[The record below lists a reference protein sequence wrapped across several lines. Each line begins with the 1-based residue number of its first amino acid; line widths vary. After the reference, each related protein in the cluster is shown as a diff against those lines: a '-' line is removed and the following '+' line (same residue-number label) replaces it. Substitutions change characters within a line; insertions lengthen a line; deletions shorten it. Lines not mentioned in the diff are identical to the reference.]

1 MWLYGRFWPWPG
13 SATNQHSACPRE
25 RTLLPWARSASGP
38 VFFFSL
44 FSLDSAHRIK
54 AGIQDFKDVQIS
66 LPSSL
71 TKPWPSWCFKKH
83 MEGLRFHI
91 SYKMCWFHKYRKVK
105 RDLSAVF
112 TFLQCLQKK
121 GRVRCEKVC
130 IQQCEAELSGGSPWW
145 EYVTPRM
152 TMVWLCLLSANKAFG
167 SSLLTAAALLGKYW
181 LFVQMCVWKGRNR
194 KRG

>member
-1 MWLYGRFWPWPG
+1 MVGFDLGQALQQTSTLHVPGRGPSSHG
-13 SATNQHSACPRE
+13 QV
-25 RTLLPWARSASGP
+25 LPQ
-38 VFFFSL
+38 VQYFFFSL

-54 AGIQDFKDVQIS
+54 AEIQDFKDVQIS

-121 GRVRCEKVC
+121 GKVRCEKVC
-130 IQQCEAELSGGSPWW
+130 IQQCEAELSGGSLWW

-181 LFVQMCVWKGRNR
+181 LFVQMCV
-194 KRG
+194 